1 MDFMQRMQGN
11 LQRKGED
18 LTVKRVKLDIS
29 PAGIIKLNNQI
40 EQMVEEDRVMLEA
53 SPGKAARYACSR

>member
-29 PAGIIKLNNQI
+29 PAGII
-40 EQMVEEDRVMLEA
+40 
-53 SPGKAARYACSR
+53 